1 MPEMPLLWGPP
12 QMPKMDVRRGRGSAS
27 PGDGSCTGQS
37 SWPQSRRE
45 VGVEQA
51 GAVTQPLHS
60 SRTQPVPSLSSL
72 VPSTAPAAPG
82 EPGPWRGRRRGR
94 GLRVIRASG

>member
-12 QMPKMDVRRGRGSAS
+12 QMPKMDVCRGRGSAS

-51 GAVTQPLHS
+51 GAVTQPLHG
-60 SRTQPVPSLSSL
+60 SRTQPSLSSL

-94 GLRVIRASG
+94 GLRVIGASG